1 MPSYKIKKVEWG
13 VSEMSIKALR
23 IPVFVEEQN
32 VPFDLDFDQFDPVAS
47 HWIAYREDLCAVGT
61 ARLLN
66 DGHLGRMAVLKEHRR
81 QGIGRMII
89 LAVLDF
95 AHEINMSKI
104 YLHAQLPARA
114 FYERVGFVAYGDVFV
129 DANIDHIAMEL
140 LI

>member
-1 MPSYKIKKVEWG
+1 MPRSKIKKVEWG
-13 VSEMSIKALR
+13 VSEMSIKAVR

-32 VPFDLDFDQFDPVAS
+32 VPFYLDFDQFDPVAS
-47 HWIAYREDLCAVGT
+47 HWIAYGDDLCPVGT

-66 DGHLGRMAVLKEHRR
+66 DGHFGRMAVLKEHRR

-95 AHEINMSKI
+95 AHETNMSKI

-114 FYERVGFVAYGDVFV
+114 FYERVGFVASGDVFV